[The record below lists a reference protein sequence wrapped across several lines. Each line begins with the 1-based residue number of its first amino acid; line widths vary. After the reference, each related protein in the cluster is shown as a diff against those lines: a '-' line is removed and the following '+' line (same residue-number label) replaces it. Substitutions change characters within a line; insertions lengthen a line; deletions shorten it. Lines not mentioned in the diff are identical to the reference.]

1 MQKHLSDNKLFK
13 TMGYIDGEWVDAS
26 NSAKFDVIDPGNGD
40 IIAHVSELGVAEVK
54 KAALAATK
62 ALNIFKKN
70 TPRKRAELLRKWTN
84 LMIENSDD
92 LAKLVCL
99 ENGKTY
105 SEALGEVKYAAS
117 YLEWYAEEAPRIYGD
132 TLSTQNANNRT
143 YTIKEPIGV
152 CGFITP
158 WNFPLAMIARKVG
171 AAIAA
176 GCTVVI
182 KPAGET
188 PLSALAIAY
197 LSEIVGFPKGVI
209 NIVTSNVNTKSVGK
223 ELCQNKLIR
232 KLSFTGSTETGKLL
246 MEQCSGSLKKLSL
259 ELGGNAPF
267 IVFPD
272 ADIDSAIEGILVC
285 KYRGAGQ
292 TCVCANRIF
301 VHESIYEVFST
312 RLIEEVK
319 KFKIGY
325 SLEEGVTI
333 GPLIHQNALN
343 KVQSHVRDAVS
354 KGAQLLLGGK
364 ILEKLGNNYYAPTVL
379 GGVTIEMLC
388 SMEETFGPVAS
399 LIQFKTEGEVIRMA
413 NECNVGLASYFYTKD
428 LSCAYR
434 VAESLETGM
443 VGVNVGAISDCAFP
457 FGGIKASGFGREGS
471 KYGIDDY
478 LTIKSVTVGI

>member
-1 MQKHLSDNKLFK
+1 MQKHLSDIKLFK
-13 TMGYIDGEWVDAS
+13 TKGYIDGEWVDAS
-26 NSAKFDVIDPGNGD
+26 NFDKFDVVDPGNGE
-40 IIAHVSELGVAEVK
+40 IIAQVSELGVTEVK
-54 KAALAATK
+54 KAALAASH

-70 TPRKRAELLRKWTN
+70 TPRKRADLLRKWTN
-84 LMIENSDD
+84 LMVKNSDD

-99 ENGKTY
+99 ENGKPY

-197 LSEIVGFPKGVI
+197 LSELAGFPKGVI

-232 KLSFTGSTETGKLL
+232 KLSFTGSTETGKIL

-272 ADIDSAIEGILVC
+272 ADISAAIEGILVC

-301 VHESIYEVFST
+301 VHESIYKEFSI
-312 RLIEEVK
+312 RLVEEVK

-325 SLEEGVTI
+325 GLEEGVTL

-343 KVQSHVRDAVS
+343 KIQGHVRDAVS
-354 KGAQLLLGGK
+354 KGAQLLLGGNN
-364 ILEKLGNNYYAPTVL
+364 LEHFGANYYAPTVL

-399 LIQFKTEGEVIRMA
+399 LIQFKSENEVIRMA
-413 NECNVGLASYFYTKD
+413 NECDVGLASYFYTKD
-428 LSCAYR
+428 LSRAYR
-434 VAESLETGM
+434 VTEAIETGM
-443 VGVNVGAISDCAFP
+443 VGINVGAISDCAFP

-478 LTIKSVTVGI
+478 LTIKSVTIGI

>member
-1 MQKHLSDNKLFK
+1 MKQRIDLNLSIKKVNKIFKYTFLLITKMQKHLSDNKLFK

-54 KAALAATK
+54 KAALAVTK

-132 TLSTQNANNRT
+132 TLSTQNAKNRT

-197 LSEIVGFPKGVI
+197 LSEIAGFPKGVI

-232 KLSFTGSTETGKLL
+232 TKTKGFEAAGEEAMMVLQPTIDKTPVAAR
-246 MEQCSGSLKKLSL
+246 M
-259 ELGGNAPF
+259 GNPAE
-267 IVFPD
+267 I
-272 ADIDSAIEGILVC
+272 A
-285 KYRGAGQ
+285 
-292 TCVCANRIF
+292 
-301 VHESIYEVFST
+301 
-312 RLIEEVK
+312 
-319 KFKIGY
+319 
-325 SLEEGVTI
+325 
-333 GPLIHQNALN
+333 
-343 KVQSHVRDAVS
+343 
-354 KGAQLLLGGK
+354 
-364 ILEKLGNNYYAPTVL
+364 YA
-379 GGVTIEMLC
+379 
-388 SMEETFGPVAS
+388 VAS
-399 LIQFKTEGEVIRMA
+399 LADDKACWINGVHLHV
-413 NECNVGLASYFYTKD
+413 NGGLYI
-428 LSCAYR
+428 
-434 VAESLETGM
+434 E
-443 VGVNVGAISDCAFP
+443 
-457 FGGIKASGFGREGS
+457 
-471 KYGIDDY
+471 
-478 LTIKSVTVGI
+478 